1 MTNTFVPRLPAP
13 TADIQRYLKEIQSFP
28 MLGADEERKLAER
41 VRSENDIDAA
51 WRLVT
56 SHLRYVAKIAR
67 AYNGYGLPQEDLI
80 QEGNVGLM
88 KAVGRFDP
96 AVGVRLVSFAVHW
109 IRAEIH
115 DFVMRNYR
123 IVKVATTRAQRKL
136 FFNLRKLK
144 GRTGALSHR
153 EAERIAEELEVD
165 PKEVLEMDRRLS
177 TPDSAFDGVGEEDGA
192 LPPAAYLTAD
202 ESFDP
207 EVSVEEEQS
216 REFYKER
223 LHSALSRLDPRSR
236 EIVSRRR
243 LEEPPAKLRELADE
257 YGLSAERIRQIEAQ
271 ALREMKDCLLQEAA

>member
-13 TADIQRYLKEIQSFP
+13 TADLQCYLREIQSFP
-28 MLGADEERKLAER
+28 MLGADEERELATR
-41 VRSENDIDAA
+41 VRSENDMDAA

-67 AYNGYGLPQEDLI
+67 GYGGYGVPQEDLI

-96 AVGVRLVSFAVHW
+96 EVGVRLVSFAVHW

-144 GRTGALSHR
+144 DRTGALSHR
-153 EAERIAEELEVD
+153 EAERIAKELEVD
-165 PKEVLEMDRRLS
+165 PGEVLEMDRRLS
-177 TPDSAFDGVGEEDGA
+177 THDTAFDGMGEEDGA
-192 LPPAAYLTAD
+192 SPPAAYLMAD
-202 ESFDP
+202 DSYDP
-207 EVSVEEEQS
+207 EVSVEREQS
-216 REFYKER
+216 REFYQER
-223 LHSALSRLDPRSR
+223 LHSALSRLDRRAR
-236 EIVSRRR
+236 EIVRRRR

-257 YGLSAERIRQIEAQ
+257 YGLSAERVRQIEAQ
-271 ALREMKDCLLQEAA
+271 ALRDLKDSLLQAA

>member
-13 TADIQRYLKEIQSFP
+13 TADLQCYLKEIQSFP
-28 MLGADEERKLAER
+28 MLGVDEERELAMR
-41 VRSENDIDAA
+41 VRSENDIEAA

-67 AYNGYGLPQEDLI
+67 GYGGYGLPQEDLI

-96 AVGVRLVSFAVHW
+96 TVGVRLVSFAVHW

-115 DFVMRNYR
+115 EFVMRNYR

-144 GRTGALSHR
+144 DRTGTLSHR
-153 EAERIAEELEVD
+153 EAERIAEELEVE
-165 PKEVLEMDRRLS
+165 PGEVLEMDRRLS
-177 TPDSAFDGVGEEDGA
+177 TPDTAFDGIGEEDGA
-192 LPPAAYLTAD
+192 QPPAAYMMAD
-202 ESFDP
+202 DSYDP
-207 EVSVEEEQS
+207 EISVEREQS
-216 REFYKER
+216 RDFYRER
-223 LHSALSRLDPRSR
+223 LQNALSRLDRRAR
-236 EIVSRRR
+236 EIVRRRR

-257 YGLSAERIRQIEAQ
+257 YGLSAERVRQIEAQ
-271 ALREMKDCLLQEAA
+271 ALRDMKDTLLQAA